1 MSIKSRLEDI
11 LFSVIQHLPIV
22 PGFLMN
28 WTNDYL
34 NRRITQL
41 QYYCRQWD
49 KASLEN
55 TIQKFTNG
63 NRTKKSTNRKLSF
76 LSVLVIIYHYN
87 DIYMIK
93 YKYFCHQFY
102 KSIGP
107 CR

>member
-41 QYYCRQWD
+41 QYEIIRQQWD
-49 KASLEN
+49 KTSLEK
-55 TIQKFTNG
+55 T
-63 NRTKKSTNRKLSF
+63 LSE
-76 LSVLVIIYHYN
+76 IHERQQ
-87 DIYMIK
+87 DK
-93 YKYFCHQFY
+93 EKH
-102 KSIGP
+102 
-107 CR
+107 

>member
-11 LFSVIQHLPIV
+11 FFSVIQHLPIV

-41 QYYCRQWD
+41 QHETIRQQLD
-49 KASLEN
+49 KASLEK
-55 TIQKFTNG
+55 TLSEIHEQQI
-63 NRTKKSTNRKLSF
+63 LSF
-76 LSVLVIIYHYN
+76 PSVLVIIYHYN

>member
-41 QYYCRQWD
+41 QYETIRQQWD
-49 KASLEN
+49 KASLEK
-55 TIQKFTNG
+55 T
-63 NRTKKSTNRKLSF
+63 LSE
-76 LSVLVIIYHYN
+76 IRERQQDKEKH
-87 DIYMIK
+87 
-93 YKYFCHQFY
+93 
-102 KSIGP
+102 
-107 CR
+107 